1 MEEFYLKEETYQII
15 GFCMEVH
22 KILGKGHSEKVYGDA
37 LEYEFKKNDILY
49 SRESKY
55 SISYKDIIL
64 PSYYFA
70 DFVIFDEIILEIKA
84 IQQLSSS
91 EIKQTLNYLAASKN
105 KIGLLVN
112 FGEDSL
118 KYKRIIL

>member
-1 MEEFYLKEETYQII
+1 
-15 GFCMEVH
+15 MEVH

-37 LEYEFKKNDILY
+37 LEYEFKKNNIPY
-49 SRESKY
+49 SRESKFN
-55 SISYKDIIL
+55 IEYKEIIL
-64 PSYYFA
+64 PTYYFA

-84 IQQLSSS
+84 IQELSSS
-91 EIKQTLNYLAASKN
+91 EIKQTLNYLAASQN
-105 KIGLLVN
+105 RLGLLVN

>member
-1 MEEFYLKEETYQII
+1 MNFVEIIFLSKERKNSTLHTKTSFFPIIIFQI
-15 GFCMEVH
+15 
-22 KILGKGHSEKVYGDA
+22 
-37 LEYEFKKNDILY
+37 
-49 SRESKY
+49 
-55 SISYKDIIL
+55 
-64 PSYYFA
+64 
-70 DFVIFDEIILEIKA
+70 FVIFEKVILEIKA
-84 IQQLSSS
+84 IQELSNS

>member
-1 MEEFYLKEETYQII
+1 MIF
-15 GFCMEVH
+15 
-22 KILGKGHSEKVYGDA
+22 EKV
-37 LEYEFKKNDILY
+37 
-49 SRESKY
+49 
-55 SISYKDIIL
+55 
-64 PSYYFA
+64 
-70 DFVIFDEIILEIKA
+70 ILEIKA
-84 IQQLSSS
+84 IQELSNS

>member
-1 MEEFYLKEETYQII
+1 MEEFYLKEETFKII
-15 GFCMEVH
+15 GACMEVH
-22 KILGKGHSEKVYGDA
+22 KILGKGHSEIIYGDA
-37 LEYEFKKNDILY
+37 LEYEFRRNNIPFEREKKFNI
-49 SRESKY
+49 KY
-55 SISYKDIIL
+55 KEIVL
-64 PSYYFA
+64 PHHYFS
-70 DFVIFDEIILEIKA
+70 DFVIFEKVILEIKA
-84 IQQLSSS
+84 IQELSNS